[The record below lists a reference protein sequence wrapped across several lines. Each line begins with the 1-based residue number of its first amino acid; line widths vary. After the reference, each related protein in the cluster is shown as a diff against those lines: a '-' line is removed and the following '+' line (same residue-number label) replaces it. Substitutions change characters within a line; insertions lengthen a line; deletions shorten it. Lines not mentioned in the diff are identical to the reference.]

1 MLINFLI
8 VITNNLCQS
17 DRSPVVTQWIFKT
30 SVLDHNPNGKTTV
43 PAAPICESLV
53 QPTSNKGPWSSV
65 QAP

>member
-8 VITNNLCQS
+8 AITNNLCQS
-17 DRSPVVTQWIFKT
+17 DGSPVVTQWIFKA
-30 SVLDHNPNGKTTV
+30 SVLDHNPNAKTTV

-53 QPTSNKGPWSSV
+53 SLTFNKGPWSSV

>member
-17 DRSPVVTQWIFKT
+17 DGSPVVTQWIFKA
-30 SVLDHNPNGKTTV
+30 SVFDHNPNAKTTA

-53 QPTSNKGPWSSV
+53 PPTFNKGSWCSV